1 MKRLEYIFIM
11 FAAILLTTSC
21 SKDDLLPDGSTDAP
35 VTGQT
40 QTYTFT
46 VSPDITMKGDAR
58 TRSEG
63 TQEEMPTRCFMQIFG
78 NNVNLDVQKG
88 ESIDNGS
95 FTFSVK
101 LPNMAYTFL
110 FWADNADNVSENPP
124 TNLRAI
130 QYTPGT
136 VAFAAREEGTPKEVG
151 NKEIS
156 LKHAVT
162 KLSLQTT
169 EATSASEG
177 ESIKVTTTCA
187 TTYNVDNPSASSYSK
202 QTAMKTFDT
211 PTDFA
216 ANSNIATF
224 YFIPTDEAQ
233 DVDVEFHLL
242 KQTIQNIS
250 LAANS
255 HITLQGDLSENNP
268 KWGATSEYA
277 QKQINYFFK
286 QKDGTTS
293 EGTLNGGVYR
303 FYLPEENITDLE
315 AVLSAIFHKNVKLDL
330 TGIYI
335 IFEEVLDNDYT
346 FIIKNNPTSASRCL
360 DILINNNKT
369 YAIYYNP
376 VYDGL
381 FTNFSVV
388 SNKLKNQTE

>member
-1 MKRLEYIFIM
+1 MKQLTVIFT
-11 FAAILLTTSC
+11 ILTALLLATSC
-21 SKDDLLPDGSTDAP
+21 SKEELPGDENTDEP
-35 VTGQT
+35 GQM

-46 VSPDITMKGDAR
+46 VSPDLTMEGDAE
-58 TRSEG
+58 TRSAG
-63 TQEEMPTRCFMQIFG
+63 TPEEMPTRCFMQIFG
-78 NNVNLDVQKG
+78 NNISQDVQQGK
-88 ESIDNGS
+88 SIENGS

-101 LPNMAYTFL
+101 LPNTTYTFL
-110 FWADNADNVSENPP
+110 FWADNGSGNTP
-124 TNLRAI
+124 TDLQEV

-136 VAFAAREEGTPKEVG
+136 VAFTAKIVDTQENMIE
-151 NKEIS
+151 NKVS

-162 KLSLQTT
+162 KVTLKTT
-169 EATSASEG
+169 AATSASED

-187 TTYNVDNPSASSYSK
+187 TTYNVADPAKSQFSL
-202 QTAMKTFDT
+202 QTAEKDFEAV
-211 PTDFA
+211 TDID
-216 ANSNIATF
+216 ANEEVATF

-293 EGTLNGGVYR
+293 EGTLDGGVYR
-303 FYLPEENITDLE
+303 FYLPEEKITDLE

-330 TGIYI
+330 TTANLI

-346 FIIKNNPTSASRCL
+346 FKIRSNRASKYL
-360 DILINNNKT
+360 EILINNNRT
-369 YAIYYNP
+369 YVISYLSSNDGIYA
-376 VYDGL
+376 
-381 FTNFSVV
+381 NFSDV

>member
-21 SKDDLLPDGSTDAP
+21 SKDELLPDGSTDAP

-46 VSPDITMKGDAR
+46 VSPDITMEGDAR
-58 TRSEG
+58 TRTAG
-63 TQEEMPTRCFMQIFG
+63 TLEEMPTRCFMQIFG

-136 VAFAAREEGTPKEVG
+136 VAFAAKEEGKPKEVSDKG
-151 NKEIS
+151 VS

-169 EATSASEG
+169 AATSASEG

-187 TTYNVDNPSASSYSK
+187 TTYNVDNPSASPYSE
-202 QTAMKTFDT
+202 QTATKTFDT

-268 KWGATSEYA
+268 KWGATKEYVE
-277 QKQINYFFK
+277 KQIKHFFTYE
-286 QKDGTTS
+286 DGNS
-293 EGTLNGGVYR
+293 KGTPGTNGYN
-303 FYLPEENITDLE
+303 FYLPESDIDKFESVIGAILHEEVEISLAGFGTILE
-315 AVLSAIFHKNVKLDL
+315 KEFEDDYIFSILNDIYSEVL
-330 TGIYI
+330 TIYI
-335 IFEEVLDNDYT
+335 GYT
-346 FIIKNNPTSASRCL
+346 SVYNIH
-360 DILINNNKT
+360 
-369 YAIYYNP
+369 YNP
-376 VYDGL
+376 YN
-381 FTNFSVV
+381 TNYENFSTV
-388 SNKLKNQTE
+388 SDVLEQSTK

>member
-46 VSPDITMKGDAR
+46 VSPDITMEGDAR

-78 NNVNLDVQKG
+78 NNVNLDVQPS
-88 ESIDNGS
+88 ESIENGS

-110 FWADNADNVSENPP
+110 FWADNADNGSENPP
-124 TNLRAI
+124 TDLRAI

-136 VAFAAREEGTPKEVG
+136 VAFTAREEGKPKEVSDNG
-151 NKEIS
+151 VS
-156 LKHAVT
+156 LRHAVT

-187 TTYNVDNPSASSYSK
+187 TTYNVDNPSSSSYSE
-202 QTAMKTFDT
+202 QTTTKTFDAST
-211 PTDFA
+211 GFE

-250 LAANS
+250 LAANT
-255 HITLQGDLSENNP
+255 HVTLQGDLSENNT
-268 KWGATSEYA
+268 KWGATKEYA
-277 QKQINYFFK
+277 EKQIKHFFYK
-286 QKDGTTS
+286 DNGEQKGTS
-293 EGTLNGGVYR
+293 SNGGYY
-303 FYLPEENITDLE
+303 FYLPKSEIEKLE
-315 AVLSAIFHKNVKLDL
+315 SVIGAIFHKEVEIRLDKLIVFDETL
-330 TGIYI
+330 GDDFNLCIMYNKSGVPEYLAIYVNDGPLCSI
-335 IFEEVLDNDYT
+335 AYTDDSTYGYDN
-346 FIIKNNPTSASRCL
+346 FSIVSNELNNNPT
-360 DILINNNKT
+360 
-369 YAIYYNP
+369 
-376 VYDGL
+376 
-381 FTNFSVV
+381 
-388 SNKLKNQTE
+388 E

>member
-1 MKRLEYIFIM
+1 MRRLEYILTV

-46 VSPDITMKGDAR
+46 VSPDITMEGDAR

-63 TQEEMPTRCFMQIFG
+63 TPEEMPTRCFMQIFG
-78 NNVNLDVQKG
+78 NNVNLDVQPS
-88 ESIDNGS
+88 ESIENGS
-95 FTFSVK
+95 FTFSVA
-101 LPNMAYTFL
+101 LPSNTDYTFL
-110 FWADNADNVSENPP
+110 FWADNNSGDTPAD
-124 TNLRAI
+124 LRAV

-136 VAFAAREEGTPKEVG
+136 VAFTAREEGKPKEVG

-187 TTYNVDNPSASSYSK
+187 TTYNVDNPSASSYSE
-202 QTAMKTFDT
+202 QTTTKTFDAST
-211 PTDFA
+211 GFE

-250 LAANS
+250 LAANT
-255 HITLQGDLSENNP
+255 HVTLQGDLSENNT
-268 KWGATSEYA
+268 KWGATKEYA
-277 QKQINYFFK
+277 EKQIKHFFYK
-286 QKDGTTS
+286 DNGEQKGTS
-293 EGTLNGGVYR
+293 SNGGYY
-303 FYLPEENITDLE
+303 FYLPKSEIEKLE
-315 AVLSAIFHKNVKLDL
+315 SVIGAIFHKEVEIRLDKLTVFDETL
-330 TGIYI
+330 GDDFNLCIMYNKSGVPEYLAIYVNDGPLCSI
-335 IFEEVLDNDYT
+335 AYTDDSTYGYDN
-346 FIIKNNPTSASRCL
+346 FSIVSNELNNNPT
-360 DILINNNKT
+360 
-369 YAIYYNP
+369 
-376 VYDGL
+376 
-381 FTNFSVV
+381 
-388 SNKLKNQTE
+388 E

>member
-46 VSPDITMKGDAR
+46 VSPDITMEGDAR
-58 TRSEG
+58 TRTEG
-63 TQEEMPTRCFMQIFG
+63 TPEEMPTRCFMQILE
-78 NNVNLDVQKG
+78 NDVLSTVEKG
-88 ESIDNGS
+88 VADENGS
-95 FTFSVK
+95 FTFSVE
-101 LPNMAYTFL
+101 LLSNTNYTFL
-110 FWADNADNVSENPP
+110 FWADNNNNGEEPEKL
-124 TNLRAI
+124 TAI

-136 VAFAAREEGTPKEVG
+136 VAFTAKVVNTPENVIKSGV
-151 NKEIS
+151 S

-169 EATSASEG
+169 AATSASEG
-177 ESIKVTTTCA
+177 ESIKVITTCA
-187 TTYNVDNPSASSYSK
+187 TTYNVDNPSASPYSE
-202 QTAMKTFDT
+202 QTATKTFDT

-268 KWGATSEYA
+268 KWGATSEYV
-277 QKQINYFFK
+277 KEQIKHFFTYENGSSK
-286 QKDGTTS
+286 GTPGS
-293 EGTLNGGVYR
+293 NGHY
-303 FYLPEENITDLE
+303 FYLPESDIDKFESVIGAILHEEVEISLDGFGTILE
-315 AVLSAIFHKNVKLDL
+315 KEFEDDYIFSIRNDIYSEIL
-330 TGIYI
+330 TIYI
-335 IFEEVLDNDYT
+335 SYT
-346 FIIKNNPTSASRCL
+346 SVYNIS
-360 DILINNNKT
+360 
-369 YAIYYNP
+369 YNP
-376 VYDGL
+376 YN
-381 FTNFSVV
+381 TNYENFSTV
-388 SNKLKNQTE
+388 SNVLEQSTK

>member
-46 VSPDITMKGDAR
+46 VSPDITIKGDAR
-58 TRSEG
+58 TRTAG
-63 TQEEMPTRCFMQIFG
+63 TPEEMPTRCFMQIFG

-110 FWADNADNVSENPP
+110 FWADNANNGSENPP

-136 VAFAAREEGTPKEVG
+136 VAFAAKEEGKPKEVSEKG
-151 NKEIS
+151 VS

-187 TTYNVDNPSASSYSK
+187 TTYNVDNPSASPYSK
-202 QTAMKTFDT
+202 QTATKTFDT

-268 KWGATSEYA
+268 KWGATKEYVE
-277 QKQINYFFK
+277 KQIKHFFTYE
-286 QKDGTTS
+286 DGNS
-293 EGTLNGGVYR
+293 KGTPGTNGYN
-303 FYLPEENITDLE
+303 FYLPESDIDKFESVIG
-315 AVLSAIFHKNVKLDL
+315 AILH
-330 TGIYI
+330 
-335 IFEEVLDNDYT
+335 EEVEISLAGFGTILEKEFEDDYI
-346 FIIKNNPTSASRCL
+346 FQI
-360 DILINNNKT
+360 INNNILEILT
-369 YAIYYNP
+369 IYINYTSIYKISYNS
-376 VYDGL
+376 YDTNYNS
-381 FTNFSVV
+381 FTIV
-388 SNKLKNQTE
+388 SDVLEQSTK

>member
-1 MKRLEYIFIM
+1 M
-11 FAAILLTTSC
+11 
-21 SKDDLLPDGSTDAP
+21 
-35 VTGQT
+35 
-40 QTYTFT
+40 
-46 VSPDITMKGDAR
+46 
-58 TRSEG
+58 
-63 TQEEMPTRCFMQIFG
+63 
-78 NNVNLDVQKG
+78 
-88 ESIDNGS
+88 
-95 FTFSVK
+95 
-101 LPNMAYTFL
+101 
-110 FWADNADNVSENPP
+110 
-124 TNLRAI
+124 
-130 QYTPGT
+130 
-136 VAFAAREEGTPKEVG
+136 
-151 NKEIS
+151 
-156 LKHAVT
+156 
-162 KLSLQTT
+162 
-169 EATSASEG
+169 
-177 ESIKVTTTCA
+177 
-187 TTYNVDNPSASSYSK
+187 DNPSASSYSK
-202 QTAMKTFDT
+202 QTATKTFDT

-255 HITLQGDLSENNP
+255 HITLQGNLSENNP

-346 FIIKNNPTSASRCL
+346 FTIRNNPTSASRYL

-376 VYDGL
+376 AYDDL